1 MESVQELAAVT
12 GVSCACRTL
21 GVARST
27 LYRSIPEAVWINP
40 PDPQNAQ
47 QQLLTNFQTE
57 LSLCT
62 GHNPATDNLN

>member
-27 LYRSIPEAVWINP
+27 LYGRYREAVWINP

-57 LSLCT
+57 LSHCT
-62 GHNPATDNLN
+62 